1 MESGTTIFF
10 ASVHSSFTR
19 FALTIPPDGVY
30 IFERL
35 SGVLF
40 CTQDGYIG
48 TIFILRPKKEP
59 LLLTNIVLLK
69 CIKCRRDDNECIP
82 ARVGDSDR
90 KSTRLNSS
98 HVAISYAVFCLN
110 KKSDV

>member
-1 MESGTTIFF
+1 MEPGTTILLT
-10 ASVHSSFTR
+10 SVLSSFTR
-19 FALTIPPDGVY
+19 FTFTIPADGVH

-69 CIKCRRDDNECIP
+69 CIKYIKYDNECIP
-82 ARVGDSDR
+82 AREVDSQCHLHI
-90 KSTRLNSS
+90 TIS
-98 HVAISYAVFCLN
+98 HV
-110 KKSDV
+110 